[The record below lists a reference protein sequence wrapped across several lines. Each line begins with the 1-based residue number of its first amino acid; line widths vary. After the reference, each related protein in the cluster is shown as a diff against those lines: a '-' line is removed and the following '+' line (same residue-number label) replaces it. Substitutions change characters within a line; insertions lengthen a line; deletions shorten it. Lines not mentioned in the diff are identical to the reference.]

1 MSLIINRVIL
11 NEIGNQK
18 FSVQMDS
25 SQKIS
30 VLDFSFWKLKTQQVE
45 NFARLEENVKI
56 ISF

>member
-1 MSLIINRVIL
+1 MSLIINRVII

-30 VLDFSFWKLKTQQVE
+30 VLDFPFWKLKTQQVE

-56 ISF
+56 VSF